1 MFGIHRTSA
10 TRAWHTVKTPRAYRP
25 NTWEPLED
33 RRLLTPVAVAIPA
46 AKLSFLNTSPT
57 TTPLQ
62 RTDADAVS
70 AHAAALAAVAAGK
83 ASGVVFFGDSITQAW
98 AWSGFGKTSWDAS
111 LAPLGAV
118 DFGVGSDQ
126 PQNLLWRLL
135 KGELGGHPRVAVV
148 MIGTNNLGYGPQ
160 ETAAG
165 ITAVVETIRSVSP
178 GTRVLL
184 LGILPRSTP
193 DDPYRGEIAQIN
205 GQIAGLADGNKVRYL
220 DLGSLFLLPDGTI
233 PPELIDTPFLLH
245 PSTAG
250 YQLLSDAVRAP
261 IEALLKLP
269 PADQIPIVHDI
280 HFAIIKL
287 SRKKLVKALVVD
299 YNPGDRLN
307 AAAANLAAYRLV
319 TVTWTKKGVTHL
331 GKPVSLAKA
340 MFNPAT
346 NSVTLVPSTTFPRLA
361 LQLDIKATL
370 VRDPWDQPLNGG
382 HDYIATI
389 GPRGAVTARAVD

>member
-1 MFGIHRTSA
+1 M
-10 TRAWHTVKTPRAYRP
+10 
-25 NTWEPLED
+25 
-33 RRLLTPVAVAIPA
+33 PA
-46 AKLSFLNTSPT
+46 AKLPFLNTSPT

-62 RTDADAVS
+62 RTNAEAVS

-83 ASGVVFFGDSITQAW
+83 ASGVVFFGDSITAAW

-126 PQNLLWRLL
+126 TQNLLWRLL
-135 KGELGGHPRVAVV
+135 NGELGGHPKVAVV

-160 ETAAG
+160 QTAAG
-165 ITAVVETIRSVSP
+165 ITAVVKTIRSVSP

-193 DDPYRGEIAQIN
+193 DDPYRSEIAQIN
-205 GQIAGLADGNKVRYL
+205 GQIARLADGNMVRYL

-233 PPELIDTPFLLH
+233 PPGLMADPTLLLH
-245 PSTAG
+245 PSPAG
-250 YQLLSDAVRAP
+250 YQLMSDAVRAP
-261 IEALLKLP
+261 IQALLKLP
-269 PADQIPIVHDI
+269 PAGEIPIVHDI
-280 HFAIIKL
+280 HFANINL
-287 SRKKLVKALVVD
+287 SLKRSVKALVVD
-299 YNPGDRLN
+299 YDPRDRLT

-319 TVTWTKKGVTHL
+319 TVTSTKNGGTHL

-340 MFNPAT
+340 TFDPAT
-346 NSVTLVPSTTFPRLA
+346 NSVTLIPRTTFPILA

-389 GPRGAVTARAVD
+389 RPRGAVTAGAVV